1 MNRLSGAGPAL
12 LLTAVL
18 AACASGTAA
27 SPIPSPTPS
36 QAAGGS
42 GVALPSLGNSDKELE
57 ALIPNQAAG
66 VTLQKFSMKG
76 SEFATSA
83 NADAETLAF
92 LSALGVSARDIGVAF
107 GFGYSAEAKAAI
119 AIFAFRAVGA
129 SPDRLVQQFKQ
140 ATNRNR
146 PTPLSWQS
154 ATVGGKSV
162 QWAADASQQ
171 DVRLYLYGRGDV
183 LFLVSATTE
192 SQAADA
198 LGKLP

>member
-1 MNRLSGAGPAL
+1 MNRWRSAGPAL

-18 AACASGTAA
+18 AACSSGTTASPTP
-27 SPIPSPTPS
+27 SPIPS
-36 QAAGGS
+36 QATTGS

-57 ALIPNQAAG
+57 ALIPDMAAG
-66 VTLQKFSMKG
+66 VTLQKFSMRG
-76 SEFATSA
+76 GEFATSA

-92 LSALGVSARDIGVAF
+92 LGALGVSASDIGVAF

-119 AIFAFRAVGA
+119 AIFAFRAAGA
-129 SPDRLVQQFKQ
+129 SSDRLVQQFKD
-140 ATNRNR
+140 ATNKNR
-146 PTPLSWQS
+146 STPLAWRSGS
-154 ATVGGKSV
+154 VGGKPV